1 MAPQIVGSFFMA
13 DEPVVPVQE
22 PQKIQIEVVQSK
34 PEQPPAPPEPERK
47 DTGVEYKYN
56 IEYQRFCDDLG
67 MDRYKRSEPEVANK
81 VAFLY
86 DYAREQTGSED
97 GTTISKFI
105 SDLTRTLGYQVR
117 GDTLVNTLFQWTR
130 LDVDH
135 QRLQLKQTEEDL
147 IEQRLQAKQK
157 IQAIEPR
164 IKPEELE
171 KRVNEGMKDI
181 QKQIKRQVQSHIT
194 QSVNKGIK
202 EALEKAATLR

>member
-1 MAPQIVGSFFMA
+1 MA
-13 DEPVVPVQE
+13 DEINQVVQPE
-22 PQKIQIEVVQSK
+22 PQKIQIEVVQPK
-34 PEQPPAPPEPERK
+34 ADQPAPPPEPERK
-47 DTGVEYKYN
+47 DSGVDYKYN

-67 MDRYKRSEPEVANK
+67 MDRFKRLEPEVANR
-81 VAFLY
+81 VAYLY

-97 GTTISKFI
+97 GTVVSKFV
-105 SDLTRTLGYQVR
+105 SDLTQTLGYQVR
-117 GDTLVNTLFQWTR
+117 GETLVNTLFQWTR
-130 LDVDH
+130 LDMDH
-135 QRLQLKQTEEDL
+135 QRLQMKQTEEDL
-147 IEQRLQAKQK
+147 IQQRLQAKQK

-194 QSVNKGIK
+194 QSVNRGIK